1 MHPPTIMGSSAA
13 KLDPR
18 RWLAAGVMLVAI
30 FMDLL
35 DTTIVNVAIPSIQHD
50 LNAGYAEIQWITAGY
65 AMAFAVL
72 LITGG
77 RLGDIMGRKRTF
89 QLGIAGFTLAST
101 ACGLAVSAEMLA
113 GSRLLQGAAAAL
125 MVPQVMSIIH
135 ATFPVHEQGKAFGI
149 FGAVA
154 GLAAVAGP
162 LLGGVLMSSD
172 VLGLGWRAIF
182 LINVP
187 VGLLALAAGSAVISE
202 SKGENAA
209 RLDLRGV
216 AICCL
221 ALLLVVF
228 PLVQG
233 HELGWPWWNFALI
246 AASAPVTWLLVRHV
260 RSLSRRGDS
269 PLIVPSLFRY
279 RSFVVGLGV
288 QLTFH
293 TVVALFFL
301 SWTVYLQTGAGF
313 SALRAGLTTVT
324 FAIGA
329 FASSGVA
336 VAVLVQ
342 RFGRKV
348 LIAGAAVEVAGMIA
362 LQWTVDRHGGDIT
375 LWAAAVPLL
384 VIGLGFGLVAA
395 PLPVVIL
402 TDVPTGASG
411 SASGLSNTVVQVGGA
426 IGVAL
431 LGVTFFG
438 PLGGGD
444 PTATQL
450 TEAFGITLWAISG
463 LLAVVLL
470 LTCVL
475 PRRLRHAD

>member
-1 MHPPTIMGSSAA
+1 MEHPNDVGGLAVASEPMP
-13 KLDPR
+13 DPR

-50 LNAGYAEIQWITAGY
+50 LAAGYAEIQWITAGY

-77 RLGDIMGRKRTF
+77 RLGDIIGRKRTF
-89 QLGIAGFTLAST
+89 QLGIAGFTLASA
-101 ACGLAVSAEMLA
+101 ACGLAPSAELLA
-113 GSRLLQGAAAAL
+113 GARVLQGAAAAL

-135 ATFPVHEQGKAFGI
+135 ATFPAGERGKAFGI

-162 LLGGVLMSSD
+162 ILGGVLVSSN

-187 VGLLALAAGSAVISE
+187 VGLLALAAGRAVISE
-202 SKGENAA
+202 SRGENAA

-216 AICCL
+216 AVCSL

-233 HELGWPWWNFALI
+233 HDLGWPWWTFALV

-260 RSLSRRGDS
+260 RSLHQRGGS

-301 SWTVYLQTGAGF
+301 SWTVYLQLGAGF
-313 SALRAGLTTVT
+313 SALRAGLTTVA

-342 RFGRKV
+342 RYGRKV
-348 LIAGAAVEVAGMIA
+348 LIAGAAVEVAGMLA
-362 LQWTVDRHGGDIT
+362 LLWTVDRHGDDIT
-375 LWAAAVPLL
+375 LWAAAAPLL
-384 VIGLGFGLVAA
+384 VVGFGFGLIAA

-402 TDVPTGASG
+402 TDVPQGASG

-426 IGVAL
+426 IGVAF

-438 PLGGGD
+438 PLGHGD
-444 PTATQL
+444 GFA
-450 TEAFGITLWAISG
+450 EGFGTTLWVISG

-470 LTCVL
+470 LTCLL
-475 PRRLRHAD
+475 PRRLS